1 MSTNDVRVI
10 RSSGINKA
18 VLQCYG
24 RADIHA
30 VISSRS
36 AFLCFCL
43 RHVNIVNGEDG
54 AIANVRPIKFRTAEI
69 VSEQESGRE
78 DTSGREDSSTRTHDA
93 SGTSWN
99 GLGRWPAP
107 PWQGMRERESRNWRN
122 WRAKNCWVRCQQ
134 QQREHQWPTMDRD
147 LTFWLILLLSFSLSE
162 TLSWTL
168 KSGFLKLKS

>member
-99 GLGRWPAP
+99 GLGR
-107 PWQGMRERESRNWRN
+107 
-122 WRAKNCWVRCQQ
+122 
-134 QQREHQWPTMDRD
+134 
-147 LTFWLILLLSFSLSE
+147 
-162 TLSWTL
+162 
-168 KSGFLKLKS
+168 